1 MVRKFHIS
9 NLKIKN
15 LKLFNFLK
23 MGNKGFQ
30 SLEQSKRCEEIVKNI
45 NVKYSRLASLDNAS
59 SSIVEIN
66 ELFYRKFVMPTVV

>member
-1 MVRKFHIS
+1 
-9 NLKIKN
+9 
-15 LKLFNFLK
+15 